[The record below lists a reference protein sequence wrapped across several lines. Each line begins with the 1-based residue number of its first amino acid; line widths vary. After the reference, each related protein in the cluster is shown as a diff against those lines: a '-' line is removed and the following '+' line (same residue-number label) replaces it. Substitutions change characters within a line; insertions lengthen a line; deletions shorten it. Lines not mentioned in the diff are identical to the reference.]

1 MRLTVLACHR
11 LGRRTLILFLPQ
23 TMQVGDKIPHMGII
37 DRALC
42 FGLPRQIG
50 GFIVRKNAHNVQGGD
65 ILKDVLFGRDQL
77 TAENKVQTLGHFE
90 NLGLGY
96 RRGLIGLAALQHR
109 EQQDDPSVKPSCAA

>member
-1 MRLTVLACHR
+1 
-11 LGRRTLILFLPQ
+11 
-23 TMQVGDKIPHMGII
+23 MQVGDKIPHMGII

-77 TAENKVQTLGHFE
+77 TAENKVQTLGHF
-90 NLGLGY
+90 
-96 RRGLIGLAALQHR
+96 
-109 EQQDDPSVKPSCAA
+109 